1 MSAFNR
7 FVGNKG
13 TVERLDS
20 MLLSGRVPHAFIIEG
35 AVGTGRRTLA
45 NMLARALACTGE
57 NKPCGEC
64 TCCLMSENPDI
75 VTVLPEKANI
85 TVDKIRKIRE
95 EAYILPNQ
103 SDKRVF
109 IIPDANLMNEQAQ
122 NALLKVFEEPPKRVA
137 FILTCEY
144 ANQLLATVRSRA
156 VVLKLSS
163 VQKDAAVKYILEQ
176 NSEFNS
182 AEVELAVADE
192 DGNIGRALIR
202 LSGEDKADFTAREIL
217 SCIGERSELAL
228 MKSLLV
234 IEKDRIFAKSVL
246 SAMSVLVSE
255 ALAVKMGAPKSYA
268 PDDIRTLLAE
278 KFTRH
283 HLIGISEVCLSA
295 RKDCDANGNGAL
307 MVTNLCAC
315 IRAQIDL

>member
-1 MSAFNR
+1 MA
-7 FVGNKG
+7 
-13 TVERLDS
+13 
-20 MLLSGRVPHAFIIEG
+20 
-35 AVGTGRRTLA
+35 TL
-45 NMLARALACTGE
+45 CE
-57 NKPCGEC
+57 NKNDPRHPLPCRVC
-64 TCCLMSENPDI
+64 RACHMVDASLAPDI
-75 VTVLPEKANI
+75 HYISRKDKATLGVDAVREMIDDTVMSSVEFDAKL
-85 TVDKIRKIRE
+85 
-95 EAYILPNQ
+95 YI
-103 SDKRVF
+103 F
-109 IIPDANLMNEQAQ
+109 EDAETMTAQAQ

-156 VVLKLSS
+156 VVLKLST

-182 AEVELAVADE
+182 AEVERAVADE
-192 DGNIGRALIR
+192 DGNIGRALVR

-255 ALAVKMGAPKSYA
+255 ALAVKMGAPKSYS